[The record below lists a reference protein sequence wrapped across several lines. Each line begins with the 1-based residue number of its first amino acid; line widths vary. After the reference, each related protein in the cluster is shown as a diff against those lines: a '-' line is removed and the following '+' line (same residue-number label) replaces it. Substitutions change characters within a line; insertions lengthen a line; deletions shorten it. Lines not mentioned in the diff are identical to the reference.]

1 MEADSILEKAPWL
14 RYVLHGLGGGTAV
27 MIGLAAIEAV
37 KQRPEFLP
45 QLLGGNVLFF
55 SALVLG
61 MVVFD
66 RRLQS
71 YAELHARGVTAQEQL
86 AANVG
91 ALVAKDDE
99 RAREQD
105 ITLNYL
111 ARNSEKILQELGELK
126 GKSS

>member
-1 MEADSILEKAPWL
+1 MAEESILAKMPWL
-14 RYVLHGLGGGTAV
+14 RYLLHGVGGGTAV
-27 MIGLAAIEAV
+27 VIGLAAIEAV
-37 KQRPEFLP
+37 KQKPEFLP
-45 QLLGGNVLFF
+45 QLLSGNVLLFGI
-55 SALVLG
+55 AAIGL
-61 MVVFD
+61 VVFD

-71 YAELHARGVTAQEQL
+71 YTELHTRAVAAQEQL

-111 ARNSEKILQELGELK
+111 ARNSEKILERLEKLGA
-126 GKSS
+126 